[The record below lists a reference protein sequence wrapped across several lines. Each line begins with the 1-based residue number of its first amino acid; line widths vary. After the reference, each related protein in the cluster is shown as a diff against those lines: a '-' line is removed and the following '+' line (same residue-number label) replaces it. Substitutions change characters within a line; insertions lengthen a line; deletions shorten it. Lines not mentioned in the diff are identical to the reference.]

1 MTAYISGYNRV
12 YDYRIVEKLDVNTMK
27 PHFIIEKYNLTTREY
42 NFYSLHPLQTLREA
56 QEAIRLIRKYN
67 EPVYHYVK

>member
-1 MTAYISGYNRV
+1 MKV

-27 PHFIIEKYNLTTREY
+27 PHFIIEKYNLTAREH
-42 NFYSLHPLQTLREA
+42 NPYSFHPFQTLREA
-56 QEAIRLIRKYN
+56 QEAIRLLRKYN

>member
-1 MTAYISGYNRV
+1 MTAYIFGYNRV

-42 NFYSLHPLQTLREA
+42 NLYSLHPPSNTSRST
-56 QEAIRLIRKYN
+56 RSN
-67 EPVYHYVK
+67 TTN